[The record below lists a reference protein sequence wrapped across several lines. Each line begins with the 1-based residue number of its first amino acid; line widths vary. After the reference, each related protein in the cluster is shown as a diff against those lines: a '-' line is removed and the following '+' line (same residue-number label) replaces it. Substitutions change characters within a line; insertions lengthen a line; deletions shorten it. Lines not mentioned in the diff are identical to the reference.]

1 MRLENNQISAFL
13 RTLFVGSTILYLGAI
28 HFSPSIASIS
38 SVLLILN
45 SIYWLFS
52 ERKFEIIGKIQVLFL
67 LIFAVS
73 TVFSLS
79 KGCELSLISAK
90 LLVRLPLVF
99 LPSILGY
106 VVENRIQL
114 WKYWMYFS
122 LPIFWIGMSSVFNY
136 FVHYKFLSQMVLESK
151 PIPIYSMVYHIEF
164 SVITSLVLL
173 GLIVWKIEKK
183 IPKLLGGDFFFY
195 LISGG
200 LFISLH
206 ILSARTGI
214 LCFWIG
220 VMLLMVPKIQQ
231 IALKFWL
238 IGFAVLC
245 LLLMVPSIQNRIF
258 NTMDDLTSVIQGK
271 DLNHKSFG
279 QRWEAW
285 RAIVHAAKKEP
296 WFGVGQCNIESKMQE
311 SFEELHSNLDQ
322 ENRISPHN
330 QYLQWFIEIGVIGL
344 LIQFVQYI
352 VLIFGL
358 LRIGVMR
365 YIWTVAVSILFG
377 LNFESLF
384 ERQSGVMIIIVSLL
398 FVCCVTNE
406 NLLNNERKEYFS

>member
-1 MRLENNQISAFL
+1 MRLENNQISVFL